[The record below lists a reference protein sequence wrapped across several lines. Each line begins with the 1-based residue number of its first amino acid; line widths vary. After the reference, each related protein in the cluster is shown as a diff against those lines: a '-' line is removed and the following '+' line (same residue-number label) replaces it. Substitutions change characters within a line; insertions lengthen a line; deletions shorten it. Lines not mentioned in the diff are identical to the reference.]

1 MSVSPDAFSSSRTSP
16 DTLSHTSLQQAAQWY
31 VLLADEQCAPQAR
44 DKWQRWHARCD
55 ENRAAWQ
62 YVQRVGQRFAPLRE
76 EGGHAAAALRETGAR
91 ISRRQGLKTL
101 LLLGAGSMAGWGGW
115 RTVQDAG
122 WTADLSTATGEIR
135 ETLLADGSHL
145 WLAPRTAVDTYFD
158 DRQRHLRLRF
168 GEVLIETASDPRRAF
183 TVQTQS
189 GLLQALG
196 TRFAVKQAGNATRL
210 NVYQGAVQVRTAVSG
225 EQRVISAGQRVD
237 FDALRI
243 GATGPAQTAG
253 QSWVRAVLTAEGMPL
268 GELIE
273 ELGRYRAGHLGVHPD
288 VVGLTVM
295 GTFPLDR
302 SDQALDLLQAALPVR
317 IRRLTSWWVTVEPA

>member
-1 MSVSPDAFSSSRTSP
+1 MSHSPDTFSSSRTSA

-44 DKWQRWHARCD
+44 DKWQRWHARCGD
-55 ENRAAWQ
+55 NRAAWQ

-76 EGGHAAAALRETGAR
+76 EGAHSGAALRETGAR

-101 LLLGAGSMAGWGGW
+101 VLLAAGSMAGWGSW
-115 RTVQDAG
+115 RTLQGTG
-122 WTADLSTATGEIR
+122 WTADLTTATGEIR
-135 ETLLADGSHL
+135 EALLADGSHL
-145 WLAPRTAVDTYFD
+145 WLAPRTAVDTHFD
-158 DRQRHLRLRF
+158 DRQRLLQLRF
-168 GEVLIETASDPRRAF
+168 GEVLIETASDPHRQF

-189 GLLQALG
+189 GLLRALG
-196 TRFAVKQAGNATRL
+196 TRFAVRQVGDVTRL
-210 NVYQGAVQVRTAVSG
+210 NVYQGAVQVCTAVSG
-225 EQRVISAGQRVD
+225 ERRVIAAGQRVD
-237 FDALRI
+237 FDALHI
-243 GATGPAQTAG
+243 GTTGPAQTAG

-273 ELGRYRAGHLGVHPD
+273 ELRRYRAGHLGVHPD

-317 IRRLTSWWVTVEPA
+317 VRRLTSWWVTVEPA